1 MILKSFDNK
10 SKRPYIGIIL
20 EINNVNYFAPLS
32 SPKKKHENMKNSIDF
47 IKINKGRD
55 GVINLNNMI
64 PIPSE
69 QCYEIDI
76 KEEIK
81 IDKKYGLIL
90 KYQII
95 WCNKNK
101 ENIIKKAK
109 KLYNLIINDRANF
122 SLKNRCCN
130 FKVLEE
136 KLNQFI
142 LNQSESE

>member
-69 QCYEIDI
+69 QCNEIDI